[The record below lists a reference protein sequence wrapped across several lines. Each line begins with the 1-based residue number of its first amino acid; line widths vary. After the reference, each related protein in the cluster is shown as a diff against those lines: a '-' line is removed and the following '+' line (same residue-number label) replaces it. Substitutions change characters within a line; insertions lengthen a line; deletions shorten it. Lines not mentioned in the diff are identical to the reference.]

1 MGICKNLNMQILMIC
16 LLLQV
21 ASNLLDKEGR
31 EDNIAVHPRV
41 KSKYISRPQCSSSM
55 CFAKLFHK
63 IPYP

>member
-31 EDNIAVHPRV
+31 QHIG
-41 KSKYISRPQCSSSM
+41 SS
-55 CFAKLFHK
+55 
-63 IPYP
+63 